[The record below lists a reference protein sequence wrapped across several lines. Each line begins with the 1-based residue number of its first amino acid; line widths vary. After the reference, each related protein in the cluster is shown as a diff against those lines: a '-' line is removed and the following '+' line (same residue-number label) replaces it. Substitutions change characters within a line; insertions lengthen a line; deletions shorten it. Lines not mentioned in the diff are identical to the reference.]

1 VKSLHRRLAVLLG
14 SLLCACERSAPN
26 GSYTLPWDVRE
37 HVTIGVEA
45 GDPTAEFG
53 RIAGVVKL
61 PDGSIAVADGGN
73 AEVRIFAADGTYQ
86 RTVGR
91 RGAGPGEFSSLTR
104 LVVSGD
110 TLIATPGDQSGRSSA
125 RRGYC
130 LRFGHRRP
138 SHAIAANAVCSDYPR
153 RLTTRCSVTSP

>member
-26 GSYTLPWDVRE
+26 GSYTLPWDVRQ

-61 PDGSIAVADGGN
+61 PDGSIAVAL
-73 AEVRIFAADGTYQ
+73 ATAI
-86 RTVGR
+86 VGACL
-91 RGAGPGEFSSLTR
+91 G
-104 LVVSGD
+104 LVCG
-110 TLIATPGDQSGRSSA
+110 LIIVVYG
-125 RRGYC
+125 
-130 LRFGHRRP
+130 LR
-138 SHAIAANAVCSDYPR
+138 VW
-153 RLTTRCSVTSP
+153 